1 MKIRSKKLFAFL
13 EAKGVLDGTEEE
25 LLKAKKEFRR
35 KYKRDWKRYTRIKRK
50 AINCLF
56 TLHEY
61 SDIKNQAKRIGLRTA
76 QFGREVILSA
86 THNSVLVPNRTELLK
101 ALQLVGMTGI
111 SLANVE
117 LPISPYFLSEK
128 VDYLHQAEQLLMS
141 VLQQH
146 YK

>member
-13 EAKGVLDGTEEE
+13 EAKGVLNGTEEE
-25 LLKAKKEFRR
+25 IAHAKKEFRR
-35 KYKRDWKRYTRIKRK
+35 NYKRDWKRYIRKKRK

-61 SDIKNQAKRIGLRTA
+61 ADIQSQAKRIGQRTA

-86 THNSVLVPNRTELLK
+86 TYNSILVPNRNELLK

-111 SLANVE
+111 SLANTPQ
-117 LPISPYFLSEK
+117 PISSYILSES
-128 VDYLHQAEQLLMS
+128 VEYLHQAEQLLMS
-141 VLQQH
+141 VVQQH
-146 YK
+146 PK